1 MVNYDTINT
10 VQVHSK
16 LCDEVAKFKCL
27 EVTVPAQNIY
37 DNSKSNRISGMCAV
51 ISECYIFLCGE

>member
-1 MVNYDTINT
+1 M
-10 VQVHSK
+10 QVDSK